1 MLRTSCTRSD
11 AAARVWVS
19 PRLQADRLAAARGE
33 LELQGV
39 AAADFAAL
47 NCDGERMRT
56 PVGIG
61 AVAIDLRAIAAVG
74 IEEVELHCQR
84 ACVFV
89 CDTAEI
95 PVVAVAILA
104 HDRHV
109 VADFTVR
116 YQ

>member
-19 PRLQADRLAAARGE
+19 PRLQADRLTAARGE

-61 AVAIDLRAIAAVG
+61 AVAIAAVG

-84 ACVFV
+84 ARVFIRNA
-89 CDTAEI
+89 AEI

-109 VADFTVR
+109 VANFAVR
-116 YQ
+116 Y